1 MKRSI
6 SSLLIILATVS
17 SYAQA
22 KFESGYFISNDGQ
35 RVACQIRIMEWSES
49 KFEYRM
55 GDGADTKA
63 GSIDDAK
70 EFGVD
75 NGLIFRRFEV
85 KIDRSSEELSR
96 LDFKRNPVFEDA
108 ILFLQVLVEG
118 KASLFQYKQGEMF
131 RFFYTVDQAPIQQ
144 LVNKRYMATSTQAT
158 YNDMFRQ
165 QLYNDLKCSSISQ
178 KDMERMRYDAKDLS
192 KIFVVFNECNG
203 TVSSIVVK
211 EPDKK
216 TVYHLALRLATAYNS
231 LNVSSSLPAGGSL
244 DFGSH
249 GSYRVGLEIES
260 ILPFQEGVWSL
271 TIEPVFQS
279 YSTEINYGGDKI
291 DYKSIDFNIGVRR
304 RFLVRDNSY
313 FFVGG
318 AFVYSLPMS
327 STIKSGGL
335 VFNISTGLN
344 FALAAGYSRN
354 RFSAEIN
361 YGFSRG
367 LLGDYA
373 SFNSSYKGPALVV
386 GFRLF

>member
-49 KFEYRM
+49 KFEYRT

-63 GSIDDAK
+63 GSIDDSK

-203 TVSSIVVK
+203 EASSIVAK

-260 ILPFQEGVWSL
+260 MLPFQEGVWSL
-271 TIEPVFQS
+271 TLEQ
-279 YSTEINYGGDKI
+279 
-291 DYKSIDFNIGVRR
+291 IGR
-304 RFLVRDNSY
+304 
-313 FFVGG
+313 
-318 AFVYSLPMS
+318 
-327 STIKSGGL
+327 
-335 VFNISTGLN
+335 
-344 FALAAGYSRN
+344 
-354 RFSAEIN
+354 
-361 YGFSRG
+361 
-367 LLGDYA
+367 A
-373 SFNSSYKGPALVV
+373 SCRERV
-386 GFRLF
+386 